1 MHYVKRVYDGVYM
14 TSKITNPW
22 QEILFNMYF
31 NLDITNKEQEIKNYR
46 PLKTNDVSI
55 HELVHSLLTKQ

>member
-1 MHYVKRVYDGVYM
+1 
-14 TSKITNPW
+14 
-22 QEILFNMYF
+22 MYF

-55 HELVHSLLTKQ
+55 HELVHSLLRKHNKIL

>member
-1 MHYVKRVYDGVYM
+1 
-14 TSKITNPW
+14 
-22 QEILFNMYF
+22 MYF

-55 HELVHSLLTKQ
+55 HELVHSLLTKHNKIFSEWLLLNNTPVS